1 MEVFYMDIPLL
12 VQHFLIHLH
21 ETGKKHSTVSMYKH
35 DLMAFFKWLN
45 QHSPDITPG
54 ILPEEKSCYEEYLTY
69 LKDKNLSEA
78 NLRRVASHLNRL
90 LEYHN
95 LTDQF
100 GPLKATTNKQRDLVD
115 SDFITEKDTFSLLN
129 SVVSKKNLTE
139 TQLQIHKY
147 IAPRN
152 YSILILMLHYGLTL
166 NEVVSLNIND
176 INFSQN
182 ELTII
187 TNKGKR
193 VLNLSKDDKKIIYN
207 YFSNI
212 PALFKP
218 KDYTD
223 DPLFLS
229 FHPQKMVYWYDYNLN
244 KPKRIS
250 LIGVKRMI
258 EKEVKR
264 SGIQAKARSTQFRNS
279 CILNKIC
286 EGYSNEYLITY
297 FGLSSR
303 HALYRYK
310 KYLKIK

>member
-1 MEVFYMDIPLL
+1 M
-12 VQHFLIHLH
+12 
-21 ETGKKHSTVSMYKH
+21 
-35 DLMAFFKWLN
+35 
-45 QHSPDITPG
+45 
-54 ILPEEKSCYEEYLTY
+54 
-69 LKDKNLSEA
+69 
-78 NLRRVASHLNRL
+78 
-90 LEYHN
+90 
-95 LTDQF
+95 
-100 GPLKATTNKQRDLVD
+100 
-115 SDFITEKDTFSLLN
+115 
-129 SVVSKKNLTE
+129 
-139 TQLQIHKY
+139 QIHKY

-193 VLNLSKDDKKIIYN
+193 VLELSKDDKKIIYN
-207 YFSNI
+207 YFSDI
-212 PALFKP
+212 PSLFKP

-229 FHPQKMVYWYDYNLN
+229 FHPQKKVYWYDYNLN

-258 EKEVKR
+258 EKEVER
-264 SGIQAKARSTQFRNS
+264 SGIQAKVRSTQFRNS
-279 CILNKIC
+279 CILNKIS
-286 EGYSNEYLITY
+286 EGYSNESLIYY

-310 KYLKIK
+310 RYLETQ